1 MSAQYDLY
9 LQQHRNNV
17 YKGFRW
23 IQENLPELLVDG
35 VAWIAWRSGAPL
47 PS

>member
-17 YKGFRW
+17 YKGFWW
-23 IQENLPELLVDG
+23 IQENLPELLVEQSFRHG
-35 VAWIAWRSGAPL
+35 TIL
-47 PS
+47 T